1 MQLASSAR
9 EHIINLPHD
18 PLGPLDARFN
28 QLICSWTSL
37 WSTEQVVRRLHVQ
50 ARKNCCH
57 DSEHALSTFV
67 HGASHQT
74 VMRVEPQA
82 TLREVDRSIAL
93 VSLFVRY
100 DE

>member
-1 MQLASSAR
+1 
-9 EHIINLPHD
+9 
-18 PLGPLDARFN
+18 
-28 QLICSWTSL
+28 
-37 WSTEQVVRRLHVQ
+37 VQ